1 MIELTHCPKC
11 EGDIVGFVSEDVIS
25 LACNICF
32 NSIGTVYTAKPKD
45 WEAWE
50 QYAGGEKP

>member
-1 MIELTHCPKC
+1 MIELNHCPKC
-11 EGDIVGFVSEDVIS
+11 GGDIVGFVSEDVIS
-25 LACNICF
+25 LACNTCF